1 MPGDQEVPIWN
12 RTPHLQRWKE
22 VTLSWHADICSCST
36 PWEHLKPCFPGTGGG
51 GDTGIRD
58 GGDPIDD
65 LLLAAAM
72 DAAPPAGDT
81 GKQQEDGEKTTGEDM
96 RDSTNGPPH
105 R

>member
-12 RTPHLQRWKE
+12 RTTHLRRWSE
-22 VTLSWHADICSCST
+22 VTLSWHADICSCNE

-51 GDTGIRD
+51 GSTGDRD

-72 DAAPPAGDT
+72 DAAPPAGGAT
-81 GKQQEDGEKTTGEDM
+81 GPSNGEETTVDGMKNCT
-96 RDSTNGPPH
+96 SGPH
-105 R
+105 LR